1 MKNLLI
7 GLIKFALSTFFIFI
21 FVYIKIFS
29 EAGPLMSF
37 DYDVSEIIFIFIAI
51 MLGMVSSELLINV
64 FHYE

>member
-7 GLIKFALSTFFIFI
+7 GLIKFALSTFFI

-51 MLGMVSSELLINV
+51 MLGMLSSELLINV